1 MTKFIIYVFL
11 TIMPMSTMAFGQT
24 VRYEELPVHEGAI
37 IFAGDSITDDCE
49 WNELFGNPDIL
60 NRGIDGNDSGALL
73 ARCPELVRHHPDKLF
88 IAVGTNDLPHN
99 DIGEIVSNVEAI
111 VDAFEEESPHTRIY
125 VQSVLPVG
133 PEPMFIMAD
142 SRTKNRKIRE
152 LNAAYKELCARRN
165 LTFIDLHSHF
175 LADDGENL
183 DPELSS
189 DDLHLVGKAY
199 LLWKDVIIK
208 YVEE

>member
-1 MTKFIIYVFL
+1 MTKIILFVVL
-11 TIMPMSTMAFGQT
+11 SLMPTAGVALSQT

-60 NRGIDGNDSGALL
+60 NRGIDGNNSAALL
-73 ARCPELVRHHPDKLF
+73 ARSPELVRHHPDKLF
-88 IAVGTNDLPHN
+88 IAIGTNDLPRK
-99 DIGEIVSNVEAI
+99 DISVIVADVEAI
-111 VDAFEEESPHTRIY
+111 IDLFEAESPDTRIY

-133 PEPMFIMAD
+133 PEPMFIAAD

-152 LNAAYKELCARRN
+152 LNAAYKDLCARRN

-199 LLWKDVIIK
+199 LLWRDLIIK

>member
-1 MTKFIIYVFL
+1 
-11 TIMPMSTMAFGQT
+11 MAVEALGQT
-24 VRYEELPVHEGAI
+24 VRYEELPVHEGGI

-60 NRGIDGNDSGALL
+60 NRGIDGNNSDALL
-73 ARCPELVRHHPDKLF
+73 ARCPELVRHRPDKLF
-88 IAVGTNDLPHN
+88 IAVGTNDLPHK
-99 DIGEIVSNVEAI
+99 DISEIVANVEAI
-111 VDAFEEESPHTRIY
+111 VDFFAGKSPNTKIY

-133 PEPMFIMAD
+133 PEPMFID
-142 SRTKNRKIRE
+142 SDSVTKNRMIRD
-152 LNAAYKELCARRN
+152 LNAAYSDMCARRD
-165 LTFIDLHSHF
+165 LTFVDLHSHF

-189 DDLHLVGKAY
+189 DDLHLVGEAY
-199 LLWKDVIIK
+199 LLWKDLIIE